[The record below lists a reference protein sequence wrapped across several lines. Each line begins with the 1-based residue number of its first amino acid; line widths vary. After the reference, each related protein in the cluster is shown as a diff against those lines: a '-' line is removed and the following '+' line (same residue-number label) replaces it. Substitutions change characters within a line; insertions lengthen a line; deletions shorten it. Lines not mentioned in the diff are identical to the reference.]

1 MIVKQ
6 TDSIT
11 TEVMFSNDLIFK
23 VISSEVWS
31 LSMLRSRGLGGFCGL
46 VVKVI

>member
-1 MIVKQ
+1 MVKQ
-6 TDSIT
+6 TDGYT
-11 TEVMFSNDLIFK
+11 TEVMFSHDLIFL

-31 LSMLRSRGLGGFCGL
+31 LSMLRSRGLSGFCGL